1 MVNIKFMIAQEAKTN
16 RQMKSQPAKS
26 HLYYCLYSERMLQKG
41 ERKNEVLEDGVK
53 GSSHD
58 RQYNPKLTT
67 ADITFTSNCNCTVQD
82 KPSQQSGMH
91 GEGVRWTLPISD
103 EL

>member
-1 MVNIKFMIAQEAKTN
+1 MIAQEAKTN
-16 RQMKSQPAKS
+16 GQMKSQPATS
-26 HLYYCLYSERMLQKG
+26 HLCYCLYSERMLQKG
-41 ERKNEVLEDGVK
+41 ERKNVSAGRWGEGQQ
-53 GSSHD
+53 HD

-67 ADITFTSNCNCTVQD
+67 ATITFTSNCNCTVQE

>member
-1 MVNIKFMIAQEAKTN
+1 M
-16 RQMKSQPAKS
+16 
-26 HLYYCLYSERMLQKG
+26 
-41 ERKNEVLEDGVK
+41 LEDGVK

-58 RQYNPKLTT
+58 RRYIPKLTT
-67 ADITFTSNCNCTVQD
+67 AAITFTSNCNCIVQD

-91 GEGVRWTLPISD
+91 GESVRWTLPISD